1 MLWSS
6 EEILKP
12 DDREEGEKKVNLY
25 INYLFF
31 FFFSL
36 KKTMEHR
43 NVEIII
49 IKNLLIRHFWYKQS

>member
-31 FFFSL
+31 FFFFSKENNGTQKCGNNNN
-36 KKTMEHR
+36 KKLVNKTFL
-43 NVEIII
+43 V
-49 IKNLLIRHFWYKQS
+49 